1 MCGYEELRDIIRE
14 KRRELDVLKADS
26 SISEEVLYAKSVEL
40 DGYFAQMQKF
50 LEAESE

>member
-1 MCGYEELRDIIRE
+1 MCRCEELREIIRV

-50 LEAESE
+50 LASESE